1 MGSDREATPWLYRA
15 RLEPEGVVDGDTID
29 VTVDLGFRLTRTIRL
44 RLTDV
49 DTAEIYGVERDSRE
63 YARGITHKNF
73 VEGWLTEADRRV
85 DGEWP
90 LLVNTHEDSTG
101 KFGRY
106 TAEVIRQTERGAWA
120 FDATLNDTLLEK
132 FGDEVRSL

>member
-1 MGSDREATPWLYRA
+1 MASDDPSPWLYRA

-44 RLTDV
+44 RLLGV
-49 DTAEIYGVERDSRE
+49 DTAEIYGVERDSQE

-85 DGEWP
+85 DGDWP
-90 LLVNTHEDSTG
+90 LLINTHKDDRG

-106 TAEVIRQTERGAWA
+106 LATVIRRTESGSWA
-120 FDATLNDTLLEK
+120 MDASLNDALLEK
-132 FGDEVRSL
+132 YGDEVHYE